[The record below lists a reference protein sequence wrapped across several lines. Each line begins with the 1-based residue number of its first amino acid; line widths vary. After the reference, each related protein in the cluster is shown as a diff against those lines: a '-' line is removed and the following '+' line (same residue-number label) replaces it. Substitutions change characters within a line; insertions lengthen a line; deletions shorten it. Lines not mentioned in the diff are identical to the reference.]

1 MNRSSTF
8 KKRDVAKAY
17 KAIVDAGGEVSRIEI
32 TGDGRI
38 VLVIGKPTEQSGAGS
53 TELDTWMAKHA
64 R

>member
-32 TGDGRI
+32 TEDGCI
-38 VLVIGKPTEQSGAGS
+38 VLVIAKRTEQSDAGP